1 MKITIIGAGYVGL
14 VSGVCFSDFGHT
26 VTCIDKDADKIAMLE
41 NGEIPIYEPGLDELV
56 SKNVKEGRL
65 FYATDLE
72 GAVKSSEAVF
82 IAVGTPEDKETGAAN
97 LDYVH
102 AAATEIAENL
112 NGYTVIVTKSTVP
125 VGTGDAVEEI
135 VRKANPQASFDVVS
149 NPEFLR
155 EGAAI
160 DDFKHPDRIVVGAET
175 ARAGDTM
182 RRLYRPFD
190 LNETSLLM
198 VNRRT
203 SELIK
208 YAGNA
213 FLATKITFINEM
225 ADLCESVG
233 ADVEEVAR
241 GIGLDSRIGPKFL
254 SAGPGYGGSCFPK
267 DTMAVVKT
275 ARQVGS
281 PLNIIETVVDV
292 NAKRKKA
299 MANKII
305 EAVGGDVSGKTV
317 ALLGLA
323 FKPDTDDMRESP
335 AIDIVAA
342 LQDAGANIRAYDPEA
357 MREAA
362 KILSDI
368 EYCTDA
374 YDCAK
379 GADVLCVVTEWDKFK
394 ALDFVHLKDLLNAN
408 LLVDL
413 RNVYVPDDVRAY
425 GFEYVSIGRA

>member
-1 MKITIIGAGYVGL
+1 MRITIIGTGYVGL
-14 VSGVCFSDFGHT
+14 VSGVCFSDFGHI
-26 VTCIDKDADKIAMLE
+26 VTCVDKNQDKIDTL
-41 NGEIPIYEPGLDELV
+41 NRGEIPIYEPGLEELV
-56 SKNVKEGRL
+56 SKNVTEGRL
-65 FYATDLE
+65 FFETDLKD
-72 GAVKSSEAVF
+72 AVARSEAVF
-82 IAVGTPEDKETGAAN
+82 IAVGTPENKETGAAD
-97 LDYVH
+97 LVYVH
-102 AAATEIAENL
+102 AAAAEIAQHL
-112 NGYTVIVTKSTVP
+112 QGYTVIVTKSTVP
-125 VGTGDAVEEI
+125 VGTGDEVEQI
-135 VRKANPQASFDVVS
+135 VRAANPDAAFDVVS

-175 ARAGDTM
+175 AKAADTM

-190 LNETSLLM
+190 LNETPLVM

-225 ADLCESVG
+225 ADLCECVG

-281 PLNIIETVVDV
+281 PLNIIETVVDLH
-292 NAKRKKA
+292 AKRKQA
-299 MANKII
+299 MASKII

-335 AIDIVAA
+335 AIDIVAG
-342 LQDAGANIRAYDPEA
+342 LQSAGAHVRAYDPEA
-357 MREAA
+357 MKEAA
-362 KILSDI
+362 KIMSGI
-368 EYCTDA
+368 EFCADA
-374 YDCAK
+374 YECAT

-394 ALDFVHLKDLLNAN
+394 ALDFLQLKELLNAN
-408 LLVDL
+408 IFVDL
-413 RNVYVPDDVRAY
+413 RNIYVPDDVRAY

>member
-1 MKITIIGAGYVGL
+1 MRITIIGTGYVGL
-14 VSGVCFSDFGHT
+14 VSGVCFSDFGHI
-26 VTCIDKDADKIAMLE
+26 VTCVDKNQDKIDTL
-41 NGEIPIYEPGLDELV
+41 NRGEIPIYEPGLEELV
-56 SKNVKEGRL
+56 SKNVSEGRL
-65 FYATDLE
+65 FFETDLKD
-72 GAVKSSEAVF
+72 AVARSEAVF
-82 IAVGTPEDKETGAAN
+82 IAVGTPENKETGAAD
-97 LDYVH
+97 LVYVH
-102 AAATEIAENL
+102 AAAAEIAEHMQ
-112 NGYTVIVTKSTVP
+112 GYTVIVTKSTVP
-125 VGTGDAVEEI
+125 VGTGDEVEAI
-135 VRKANPQASFDVVS
+135 IQKTNPDAAFDVVS

-160 DDFKHPDRIVVGAET
+160 DDFKHPDRIVVGAEN
-175 ARAGDTM
+175 AKAADTM

-225 ADLCESVG
+225 ADLCERVG

-281 PLNIIETVVDV
+281 PLNIIEMVVDI
-292 NAKRKKA
+292 NAKRKKS
-299 MANKII
+299 MASKII
-305 EAVGGDVSGKTV
+305 DAVGGDVSGKTV

-335 AIDIVAA
+335 AIDIVAG
-342 LQDAGANIRAYDPEA
+342 LQTAGANIRAYDPEA
-357 MREAA
+357 MDEAA
-362 KILSDI
+362 KIMTGI
-368 EYCTDA
+368 EFCADA
-374 YDCAK
+374 YDCAE

-394 ALDFVHLKDLLNAN
+394 ALDFVHLKDLLKAN
-408 LLVDL
+408 IFVDL
-413 RNVYVPDDVRAY
+413 RNVYVPEDVRAY
-425 GFEYVSIGRA
+425 GFEYVSIGRE

>member
-1 MKITIIGAGYVGL
+1 MKITIIGTGYVGL
-14 VSGVCFSDFGHT
+14 VSGVCFSDFGHM
-26 VTCIDKDADKIAMLE
+26 VTCVDKNTDKIDML
-41 NGEIPIYEPGLDELV
+41 NQGKIPIYEPGLDELV

-65 FYATDLE
+65 FFTTDLKD
-72 GAVKSSEAVF
+72 AVSASEAVF

-97 LDYVH
+97 LDFVH
-102 AAATEIAENL
+102 AAAAEIAENL
-112 NGYTVIVTKSTVP
+112 KGYTVIVTKSTVP
-125 VGTGDAVEEI
+125 VGTGDAVEAI
-135 VRKANPQASFDVVS
+135 IRKTNPNAAFDVVS

-190 LNETSLLM
+190 LNETPLLM

-225 ADLCESVG
+225 ADLCEHVG
-233 ADVEEVAR
+233 ANVEQVAR

-267 DTMAVVKT
+267 DTMAVVRT

-281 PLNIIETVVDV
+281 PLNIIETVVDI
-292 NAKRKKA
+292 NAKRKLS
-299 MANKII
+299 MANKIV
-305 EAVGGDVSGKTV
+305 AALGGDATGKTV
-317 ALLGLA
+317 AILGLA

-335 AIDIVAA
+335 AIDIIES
-342 LQDAGANIRAYDPEA
+342 LQAQGAKVRAYDPEA
-357 MREAA
+357 MGEARHV
-362 KILSDI
+362 LQDI
-368 EYCTDA
+368 DYCTDA
-374 YDCAK
+374 YHCAD

-394 ALDFVHLKDLLNAN
+394 ALDFEHLKGLLKSNIF
-408 LLVDL
+408 VDL
-413 RNVYVPDDVRAY
+413 RNVYVPEDVRAY
-425 GFEYVSIGRA
+425 GFTYVSIGRA

>member
-1 MKITIIGAGYVGL
+1 MRITIIGTGYVGL
-14 VSGVCFSDFGHT
+14 VSGVCFSDFGHI
-26 VTCIDKDADKIAMLE
+26 VTCVDKDASKIEML
-41 NGEIPIYEPGLDELV
+41 NQGKVPIYEPGLDELV
-56 SKNVKEGRL
+56 SKNVSEGRL
-65 FYATDLE
+65 FFATDLKE
-72 GAVKSSEAVF
+72 AVARSEAVF

-97 LDYVH
+97 LAYVH
-102 AAATEIAENL
+102 AAAAEIAENL
-112 NGYTVIVTKSTVP
+112 QGYTVIVTKSTVP
-125 VGTGDAVEEI
+125 VGTGDEVEAI
-135 VRKANPQASFDVVS
+135 VRQTNPDANFDVVS

-160 DDFKHPDRIVVGAET
+160 DDFKHPDRIVVGAQT
-175 ARAGDTM
+175 AKASDTM

-190 LNETSLLM
+190 LNETPLLM

-225 ADLCESVG
+225 ADLCEHVG

-281 PLNIIETVVDV
+281 PLNIIETVVHI
-292 NAKRKKA
+292 NAKRKSS
-299 MANKII
+299 MADKII
-305 EAVGGDVSGKTV
+305 SAVGGDVSGKTI
-317 ALLGLA
+317 AILGLA

-335 AIDIVAA
+335 AIDIIES
-342 LQDAGANIRAYDPEA
+342 LQANGANIRAYDPEA
-357 MREAA
+357 MEEAA
-362 KILSDI
+362 KILSNI
-368 EYCTDA
+368 EYCADA
-374 YDCAK
+374 YDCAR

-394 ALDFVHLKDLLNAN
+394 ALDFVHLKDLLKAN
-408 LLVDL
+408 VFVDL
-413 RNVYVPDDVRAY
+413 RNVYVPRDVRAY
-425 GFEYVSIGRA
+425 GFDYVSIGRK

>member
-1 MKITIIGAGYVGL
+1 MRITIIGTGYVGL
-14 VSGVCFSDFGHT
+14 VSGVCFSDFGHI
-26 VTCIDKDADKIAMLE
+26 VTCVDTNQDKIDTL
-41 NGEIPIYEPGLDELV
+41 NQGKVPIYEPGLEELV
-56 SKNVKEGRL
+56 SKNVGEGRL
-65 FYATDLE
+65 FFETSLAE
-72 GAVKSSEAVF
+72 AVARSEAVF
-82 IAVGTPEDKETGAAN
+82 IAVGTPEDKETGEAD
-97 LDYVH
+97 LVYVH
-102 AAATEIAENL
+102 AAAAEIAEHL
-112 NGYTVIVTKSTVP
+112 QEYTVVVTKSTVP
-125 VGTGDAVEEI
+125 VGTGDEVEEI
-135 VRKANPQASFDVVS
+135 IRNANPGAKFDVVS

-175 ARAGDTM
+175 PEAADTM

-190 LNETSLLM
+190 LNETPLLM

-225 ADLCESVG
+225 ADLCEHVG

-267 DTMAVVKT
+267 DTMAVVRT

-292 NAKRKKA
+292 NADRKRS
-299 MANKII
+299 MASKII
-305 EAVGGDVSGKTV
+305 EAVGGDISGKTV

-342 LQDAGANIRAYDPEA
+342 LQKAGAKVRAYDPEA
-357 MREAA
+357 MDEAA
-362 KILSDI
+362 KIMSDI
-368 EYCTDA
+368 EYCDDA
-374 YDCAK
+374 YDCAT
-379 GADVLCVVTEWDKFK
+379 GADALCVVTEWDKFK
-394 ALDFVHLKDLLNAN
+394 ALDFVRLKGLLKSEVF
-408 LLVDL
+408 VDL
-413 RNVYVPDDVRAY
+413 RNVYVPADVRAY
-425 GFEYVSIGRA
+425 GFKYVSIGRE

>member
-1 MKITIIGAGYVGL
+1 MRVTIIGTGYVGL
-14 VSGVCFSDFGHT
+14 VSGVCFADFGHV
-26 VTCIDKDADKIAMLE
+26 VTCVDKNQDKIAKLNTCE
-41 NGEIPIYEPGLDELV
+41 VPIYEPGLEELV
-56 SKNVKEGRL
+56 SKNVSEGRL
-65 FYATDLE
+65 FFETDLKD
-72 GAVKSSEAVF
+72 AVSRSEAVF
-82 IAVGTPEDKETGAAN
+82 IAVGTPENKETGEAD
-97 LDYVH
+97 LKYVH
-102 AAATEIAENL
+102 AASAEIAEHL
-112 NGYTVIVTKSTVP
+112 QGYTVIVTKSTVP
-125 VGTGDAVEEI
+125 VGTGDEVEQI
-135 VRKANPQASFDVVS
+135 IRKANPSAQFDVVS

-160 DDFKHPDRIVVGAET
+160 DDFKHPDRIVVGAEN
-175 ARAGDTM
+175 AKAADSM

-190 LNETSLLM
+190 LSETPLLM

-225 ADLCESVG
+225 ADLCEVVG

-267 DTMAVVKT
+267 DTMAVVRT

-281 PLNIIETVVDV
+281 PLNIIETVVDI
-292 NAKRKKA
+292 NTRRKQS
-299 MANKII
+299 MAGRII

-335 AIDIVAA
+335 AIDIVAV
-342 LQDAGANIRAYDPEA
+342 LQKAGAKIRAYDPEA
-357 MREAA
+357 MDEAA
-362 KILSDI
+362 QIMDNITFCK
-368 EYCTDA
+368 DA
-374 YDCAK
+374 YDCAD
-379 GADVLCVVTEWDKFK
+379 GADILCVVTEWDKFK
-394 ALDFVHLKDLLNAN
+394 ALDFIHLKELLNAN
-408 LLVDL
+408 IFVDL
-413 RNVYVPDDVRAY
+413 RNIYVPDDVRAY

>member
-1 MKITIIGAGYVGL
+1 MRITIIGTGYVGL

-26 VTCIDKDADKIAMLE
+26 VVCIDKDAAKIDML
-41 NGEIPIYEPGLDELV
+41 NKGEIPIYEPGLDELV
-56 SKNVKEGRL
+56 AKNIKEGRL
-65 FYATDLE
+65 TFETDLKA
-72 GAVKSSEAVF
+72 AVSASEAVF
-82 IAVGTPEDKETGAAN
+82 IAVGTPEDKDTGAAN
-97 LDYVH
+97 LSYVH
-102 AAATEIAENL
+102 AAAAEIAENL
-112 NGYTVIVTKSTVP
+112 QGYTVIVTKSTVP
-125 VGTGDAVEEI
+125 VGTGDEVQAI
-135 VRKANPQASFDVVS
+135 VAKTNPDAAFDVVS

-160 DDFKHPDRIVVGAET
+160 DDFKHPDRIVVGAEN
-175 ARAGDTM
+175 AKAGDVM

-225 ADLCESVG
+225 ADLCEQVG

-241 GIGLDSRIGPKFL
+241 GIGLDMRIGPKFL

-267 DTMAVVKT
+267 DTMAVVRT

-281 PLNIIETVVDV
+281 PLNIVETVVDV
-292 NAKRKKA
+292 NARRKRR
-299 MANKII
+299 MADKII
-305 EAVGGDVSGKTV
+305 DAVGGDISGKTV
-317 ALLGLA
+317 AILGLA

-335 AIDIVAA
+335 AIDIIES
-342 LQDAGANIRAYDPEA
+342 LQAKGARIRAYDPEA
-357 MREAA
+357 MQEA
-362 KILSDI
+362 KRVLSDI

-374 YDCAK
+374 YHCAE

-394 ALDFVHLKDLLNAN
+394 ALDFVHLKDLLNQN
-408 LLVDL
+408 IFVDL
-413 RNVYVPDDVRAY
+413 RNVYVPADVRAY
-425 GFEYVSIGRA
+425 DFTYVSVGRD

>member
-1 MKITIIGAGYVGL
+1 MKITIIGTGYVGL

-26 VTCIDKDADKIAMLE
+26 VTCVDKNVDKIDML
-41 NGEIPIYEPGLDELV
+41 NKGEIPIYEPGLDELV

-65 FYATDLE
+65 FFATELE
-72 GAVKSSEAVF
+72 EAVKASEAVF

-97 LDYVH
+97 LAYVH
-102 AAATEIAENL
+102 AAAAEIAQNL

-125 VGTGDAVEEI
+125 VGTGDEVEAI
-135 VRKANPQASFDVVS
+135 IKKTNPDAEFDVVS

-160 DDFKHPDRIVVGAET
+160 DDFKHPDRIVVGAQT

-225 ADLCESVG
+225 ADLCEHVG

-281 PLNIIETVVDV
+281 PLNIIETVVDI
-292 NAKRKKA
+292 NAKRKRS
-299 MANKII
+299 MADKIVS
-305 EAVGGDVSGKTV
+305 AVGGDIRGKTI
-317 ALLGLA
+317 AILGLA

-335 AIDIVAA
+335 AIDIIES
-342 LQDAGANIRAYDPEA
+342 LQAKGAKIRAYDPEA
-357 MREAA
+357 MGEAA

-368 EYCTDA
+368 DYCNDA
-374 YDCAK
+374 YDCAR

-394 ALDFVHLKDLLNAN
+394 ALDFVHLKDLLKAN
-408 LLVDL
+408 VFVDL